1 MYVLA
6 LQQLEQISF
15 DQSEIKDE
23 SFLDQSDLQFSIP
36 NSPKIV
42 TPNTKFLNQIYDKNE
57 MKLAQQQPISQQ
69 KQNQFSKPFQQ
80 ETKKKDF
87 EISTFNEELF
97 FGNQIARP
105 LQVSP
110 NNESKQV
117 ITDYREPQVQIYGL
131 NSALRVEEE
140 TEKIIEQ
147 LVNEA
152 SNSLNKIELI
162 QQYAYQT
169 NAGILTNLGV
179 INNFINLMCF
189 AILGTQLKSKD
200 IESNQEEF
208 LKRMNTPYGRKP
220 ISRLRQLHGQDDFED
235 HHEVQPLY
243 QIKQVMETQNQYEK
257 IHNQAIFDAFNEALN
272 ILRPFYQDEGIPYPW
287 CTETNISQR
296 VCYGIEDITIIL
308 ERARQKVFDWSK
320 TLCGLLSDEIP
331 VISVRQLNYEQL
343 IIMQEC
349 QGNDSLAYI
358 NEERIQ
364 SCLQI
369 ELQEGERKWSQMTQ
383 EYSEVLM
390 EIADYL
396 FEELTEE
403 MVVEVFMK

>member
-1 MYVLA
+1 M
-6 LQQLEQISF
+6 
-15 DQSEIKDE
+15 
-23 SFLDQSDLQFSIP
+23 
-36 NSPKIV
+36 KI
-42 TPNTKFLNQIYDKNE
+42 
-57 MKLAQQQPISQQ
+57 AQQQSISSQS

-80 ETKKKDF
+80 DPKRKDF

-117 ITDYREPQVQIYGL
+117 ITDYREPQVQIHGL
-131 NSALRVEEE
+131 NYALKVEEE
-140 TEKIIEQ
+140 AEKIIEH
-147 LVNEA
+147 LIDEA
-152 SNSLNKIELI
+152 SNSLNKIELV

-189 AILGTQLKSKD
+189 AIL
-200 IESNQEEF
+200 ESDQQEF

-220 ISRLRQLHGQDDFED
+220 ISRLRQLHGQDDCEG
-235 HHEVQPLY
+235 HQEMQPLS
-243 QIKQVMETQNQYEK
+243 QIKQILETQNQYEK

-272 ILRPFYQDEGIPYPW
+272 IQRPFYQDEGIPYPW
-287 CTETNISQR
+287 CIETNISQR
-296 VCYGIEDITIIL
+296 LCYGIEDLPNIL

-364 SCLQI
+364 NCLSI
-369 ELQEGERKWSQMTQ
+369 ELQEGERKWFQMAQ

-390 EIADYL
+390 EIADYV

-403 MVVEVFMK
+403 MVVEILM

>member
-42 TPNTKFLNQIYDKNE
+42 TPNTKFLNQINDRNE
-57 MKLAQQQPISQQ
+57 MKIAQQQSISSQS

-80 ETKKKDF
+80 DPKRKDF

-131 NSALRVEEE
+131 NYALKVEEE
-140 TEKIIEQ
+140 AEKIIEH
-147 LVNEA
+147 LIDEA
-152 SNSLNKIELI
+152 SNSLNKIELV

-189 AILGTQLKSKD
+189 AVL
-200 IESNQEEF
+200 ESDQPEF

-220 ISRLRQLHGQDDFED
+220 LNRLRQLHAQDDCEG
-235 HHEVQPLY
+235 HQEVSPLS
-243 QIKQVMETQNQYEK
+243 QIKQILETQNQYEK

-272 ILRPFYQDEGIPYPW
+272 IQRPFYQDEGVPYPW
-287 CTETNISQR
+287 CVETNISQR
-296 VCYGIEDITIIL
+296 LCYGIEDIPNIL

-364 SCLQI
+364 NCLSI
-369 ELQEGERKWSQMTQ
+369 ELQEGERKWFQMAQ

-390 EIADYL
+390 EIADYV

-403 MVVEVFMK
+403 MVVEVLM